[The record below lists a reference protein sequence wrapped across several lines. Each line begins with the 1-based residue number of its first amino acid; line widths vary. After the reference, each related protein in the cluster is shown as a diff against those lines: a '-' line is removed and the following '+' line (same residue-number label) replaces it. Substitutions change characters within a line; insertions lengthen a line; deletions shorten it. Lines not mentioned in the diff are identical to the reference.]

1 MADDAMADDAMADDA
16 MADDAM
22 AVGDSATAVRSSATE
37 SEDDASGNGA
47 DAPVA
52 LEGPISLPA
61 GSSIAGCE
69 RTDECYIPS
78 SAVVSAGTTV
88 VWSND
93 DTAAHTVTSTS
104 DSPMSFDS
112 GLFMPDT
119 TFEVTFDDPG
129 EYPYWCI
136 VHPWMVGTVTVE

>member
-1 MADDAMADDAMADDA
+1 ME
-16 MADDAM
+16 
-22 AVGDSATAVRSSATE
+22 VSDSATAVKSAAS
-37 SEDDASGNGA
+37 SEDDDEAAASGSDGSS
-47 DAPVA
+47 DPVA
-52 LEGPISLPA
+52 LDGPISVPA

-78 SAVVSAGTTV
+78 SVVVPAGTTV

-93 DTAAHTVTSTS
+93 DTAAHTVTSGTVA
-104 DSPMSFDS
+104 DGPDGVFDS
-112 GLFMPDT
+112 SLFMPDT

-136 VHPWMVGTVTVE
+136 VHPWMVGTVVVE